1 MSGGFCPV
9 TLPDGIPKPSQTQ
22 HDSQSFHSFPSVGRT
37 ADKVVETNQIVVVS
51 DGIRCHSPLA
61 TNLGR
66 NLVITSVEFA
76 CLPLWF
82 EVLTAQGGFMVS
94 TPSKGLV
101 TYYGEVRG
109 GGLQNGRGGGM

>member
-1 MSGGFCPV
+1 M
-9 TLPDGIPKPSQTQ
+9 
-22 HDSQSFHSFPSVGRT
+22 GRT
-37 ADKVVETNQIVVVS
+37 ADKVVETNQIVLVS

-76 CLPLWF
+76 CLPLRF

-101 TYYGEVRG
+101 TNYGEVRG
-109 GGLQNGRGGGM
+109 GGTTKREGGHVKFNPYQKRELKRF